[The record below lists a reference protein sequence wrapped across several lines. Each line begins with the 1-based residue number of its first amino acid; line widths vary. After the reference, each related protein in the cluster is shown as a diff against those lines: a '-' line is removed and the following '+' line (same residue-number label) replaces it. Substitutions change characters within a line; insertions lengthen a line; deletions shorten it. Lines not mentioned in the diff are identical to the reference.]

1 MWFDALLM
9 VVILLFSL
17 THIVFSLLY
26 SLCSWE
32 SMNRKRIS
40 CGAKIAGKKAKAFV
54 GQNFCN
60 QTTILSLFADEVF
73 VDKVKII

>member
-1 MWFDALLM
+1 
-9 VVILLFSL
+9 
-17 THIVFSLLY
+17 
-26 SLCSWE
+26 
-32 SMNRKRIS
+32 MNRKRIS